1 MSFSIVL
8 ALAYAI
14 VVVRAD
20 LTCLEYG
27 LISPIVGLFCHFEPD
42 YFHAAENSTAV
53 VVEEAVESV
62 KNLVKFDLT
71 HNPAVVAYNFIDKT
85 NKGGAGQGGQY
96 LGKVTQD
103 FEDVAI
109 GFGEQSVNSVVTIV
123 ELAYWNDLS
132 ICLISG
138 AAGLALRSQQKQRM
152 AKRISLHGSSAPPR
166 GHLMSSMMQPRPNE
180 TASVVQPSANQSAAV
195 SQPQTNEAVDMA
207 HACLSDKFKQLA
219 KPAVFHINS
228 KKKRYPPFSI
238 M

>member
-14 VVVRAD
+14 TVVRAG

-27 LISPIVGLFCHFEPD
+27 LINPVVGLFCHFEPN

-53 VVEEAVESV
+53 VIEKAVESV

-85 NKGGAGQGGQY
+85 NKGGVGQGGQY
-96 LGKVTQD
+96 LGNVTQD

-109 GFGEQSVNSVVTIV
+109 GFGKQTVNSVLTIV

-132 ICLISG
+132 VCLISG

-166 GHLMSSMMQPRPNE
+166 GHLMSMMQPLPNE
-180 TASVVQPSANQSAAV
+180 TASVVQPSVNQSAAV
-195 SQPQTNEAVDMA
+195 SQPKANEAVDMA
-207 HACLSDKFKQLA
+207 QACLSDKFKQLA

-228 KKKRYPPFSI
+228 K
-238 M
+238 